1 MLSRLWI
8 QTRLEAVWV
17 SFKVDQLVVVVNMA
31 RLLLLLVA
39 GALGWS
45 PRLAPSRRIFLERLR
60 YPVAALATTGPL
72 RALAVDPNVTSLQAR
87 APRRGARARA
97 FRPLGPRSRSHG
109 EGSLARAGFR

>member
-1 MLSRLWI
+1 
-8 QTRLEAVWV
+8 
-17 SFKVDQLVVVVNMA
+17 MA

-72 RALAVDPNVTSLQAR
+72 RALAVDPNVTSRRR
-87 APRRGARARA
+87 ALHRRARARA
-97 FRPLGPRSRSHG
+97 RSGRSALALAHTERVLSRAPASGDGPRVP
-109 EGSLARAGFR
+109 

>member
-1 MLSRLWI
+1 
-8 QTRLEAVWV
+8 
-17 SFKVDQLVVVVNMA
+17 MA

-97 FRPLGPRSRSHG
+97 FRPLGPRSRSNTRPALFAPTGRCH
-109 EGSLARAGFR
+109 SAGFPFPLSPVCT